1 MAKLFKKK
9 NKKPEKK
16 INVGGKPTEYTVELP
31 ADIQLSG
38 HAELA
43 AQINSII
50 RGKQFYILC
59 YITMALKKEVKR
71 RYWNLPSWDSLKAA
85 IVAYFLG
92 DQFYIINII

>member
-16 INVGGKPTEYTVELP
+16 INVGGKPTEHTVELP
-31 ADIQLSG
+31 ADIELSG
-38 HAELA
+38 SAALA
-43 AQINSII
+43 AKINSII

-71 RYWNLPSWDSLKAA
+71 MYWNLPSWDAIKKA
-85 IVAYFLG
+85 VAK
-92 DQFYIINII
+92 YIL